1 MLHLACRL
9 FYLIVGLCWLSL
21 WIVRALID
29 LVLVGPRKLFYKSA
43 EEGDPPARLQD
54 PVYGEHRYIV
64 IDKVKFHYVISGPE
78 GAPLMLMLHGFP
90 EIWFSWRYQIKEFQ
104 KDFRVVALD
113 MKGFGDS
120 DKPKGLQHYKLDV
133 LVCELQKLVEALG
146 YRSCVLVSH
155 DWGGAVA
162 WGFAVLYPEMVNKL
176 IVMNI
181 PPVTIWKHGFTSVWN
196 PVQFLASGYIYL
208 FNLPFFPE
216 YLAGLQDGKLLDDCF
231 LRPPFGVR
239 SGLMSKEDVECYKYF
254 FRKPGA
260 LTAAINYYRANLG
273 VDGAHHLL
281 KYPMPVQII
290 WGCQDIALTIKLL
303 EETVKSV
310 PHAKV
315 VKVPEASHWVQ
326 MDQPDKVS
334 AAMRDFLSDNSS

>member
-54 PVYGEHRYIV
+54 PVYGEHHYIKS
-64 IDKVKFHYVISGPE
+64 KVSLYLSVDQKEH
-78 GAPLMLMLHGFP
+78 LLLLMLHGFP

-146 YRSCVLVSH
+146 FTV
-155 DWGGAVA
+155 
-162 WGFAVLYPEMVNKL
+162 
-176 IVMNI
+176 IV
-181 PPVTIWKHGFTSVWN
+181 F
-196 PVQFLASGYIYL
+196 
-208 FNLPFFPE
+208 
-216 YLAGLQDGKLLDDCF
+216 
-231 LRPPFGVR
+231 
-239 SGLMSKEDVECYKYF
+239 
-254 FRKPGA
+254 
-260 LTAAINYYRANLG
+260 
-273 VDGAHHLL
+273 
-281 KYPMPVQII
+281 
-290 WGCQDIALTIKLL
+290 
-303 EETVKSV
+303 
-310 PHAKV
+310 
-315 VKVPEASHWVQ
+315 
-326 MDQPDKVS
+326 
-334 AAMRDFLSDNSS
+334 